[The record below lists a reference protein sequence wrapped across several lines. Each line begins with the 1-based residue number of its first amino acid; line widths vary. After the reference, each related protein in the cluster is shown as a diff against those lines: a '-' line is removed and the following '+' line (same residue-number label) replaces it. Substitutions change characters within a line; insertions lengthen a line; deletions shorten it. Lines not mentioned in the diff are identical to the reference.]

1 MYSEIIKWWFSICHL
16 PPNTLY
22 FNKTIWFCPLN
33 IFQKQLLFFG
43 HLPSDNRLIV
53 LMKINFP
60 IDYINQL
67 LIFNY
72 LAIARQPDTVDK
84 WHSRR
89 GWWWWR
95 RRRWSQLGSPGPRAP
110 WPLLT
115 SSDNL
120 LLTQS
125 VTCSVSPVL
134 HVSQTHVSRAR
145 SNCAVSVCNVNFNA
159 YYIGI
164 INV

>member
-1 MYSEIIKWWFSICHL
+1 MYSEIIKWWFSICRL

-22 FNKTIWFCPLN
+22 FYKTIGFCPLN

-60 IDYINQL
+60 IDYINQS

-95 RRRWSQLGSPGPRAP
+95 RRRWSQLGSPGLRAP

-134 HVSQTHVSRAR
+134 HVSQTHVSRTR